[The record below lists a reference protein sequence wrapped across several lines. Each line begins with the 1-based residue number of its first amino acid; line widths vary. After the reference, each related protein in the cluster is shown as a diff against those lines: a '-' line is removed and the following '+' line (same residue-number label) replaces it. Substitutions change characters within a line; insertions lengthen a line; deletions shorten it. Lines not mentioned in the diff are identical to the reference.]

1 MAVSPATDDGVVKLS
16 VYSGG
21 QAIPATAQLMSLA
34 ISRAVNT
41 IPAAQLVLQDGDMAT
56 GEWEISD
63 AALFNPG
70 ADIRI
75 ALGYGDTEKTVFEGV
90 VIRHGL
96 KITGE
101 NNARLVV
108 ECRDK
113 AMRMTVG
120 RRNAHH
126 IDQTDSDILRK
137 LIGAAGLSADVQS
150 TTVQHRELVQH
161 YCTDW
166 DFMLTRAEANGLL
179 VIATDGRVSV
189 KAPKFDAAP
198 ALEVNYGVDL
208 MEFHADID
216 ARTQWAKVQAER
228 LVFLSDRSTGP

>member
-108 ECRDK
+108 EC
-113 AMRMTVG
+113 
-120 RRNAHH
+120 
-126 IDQTDSDILRK
+126 
-137 LIGAAGLSADVQS
+137 DVAFVS
-150 TTVQHRELVQH
+150 GHRSS
-161 YCTDW
+161 
-166 DFMLTRAEANGLL
+166 AEAAQKRL
-179 VIATDGRVSV
+179 
-189 KAPKFDAAP
+189 KAPIMAGNPYALDVVAKCVDFRGKPDHPIERVGEVFHRPSGLFD
-198 ALEVNYGVDL
+198 ERRVDV
-208 MEFHADID
+208 HHQ
-216 ARTQWAKVQAER
+216 R
-228 LVFLSDRSTGP
+228 